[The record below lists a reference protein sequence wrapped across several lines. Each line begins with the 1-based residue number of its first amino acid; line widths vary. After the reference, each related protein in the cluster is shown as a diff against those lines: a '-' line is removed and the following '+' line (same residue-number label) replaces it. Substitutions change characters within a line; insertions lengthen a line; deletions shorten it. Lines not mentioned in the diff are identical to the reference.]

1 MVFVLALDN
10 GFSPSTT
17 IVWAKSSPGSSS
29 ASLTVLNFQLGAI
42 TAVDLLQQQ
51 TNYLN
56 ILNNY
61 MQNKYNFLLQKKVL
75 DVYTGQPITL

>member
-1 MVFVLALDN
+1 MKKAYNDYQLSELQQEAYY
-10 GFSPSTT
+10 
-17 IVWAKSSPGSSS
+17 
-29 ASLTVLNFQLGAI
+29 LNYQTYNQKFQLGSI

-75 DVYTGQPITL
+75 DVYTGQPVTL

>member
-1 MVFVLALDN
+1 MHTAGRADN
-10 GFSPSTT
+10 YQTYNQ
-17 IVWAKSSPGSSS
+17 K
-29 ASLTVLNFQLGAI
+29 FQLGAI

-75 DVYTGQPITL
+75 DVYTGQPVTL

>member
-1 MVFVLALDN
+1 MPYQTYN
-10 GFSPSTT
+10 Q
-17 IVWAKSSPGSSS
+17 K
-29 ASLTVLNFQLGAI
+29 FQLGAI